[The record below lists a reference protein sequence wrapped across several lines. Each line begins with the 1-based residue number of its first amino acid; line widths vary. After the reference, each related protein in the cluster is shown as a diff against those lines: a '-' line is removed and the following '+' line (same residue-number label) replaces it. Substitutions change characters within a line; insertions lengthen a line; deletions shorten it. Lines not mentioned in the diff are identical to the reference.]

1 MIKLILKGMVIGIAN
16 IIPGVSGGT
25 MMVVMGIYDKLIH
38 AITHLKSEFKET
50 LRLLIPIVIGA
61 AAGIVILTEVITRA
75 LEHFPVQTN
84 FMFIGLIVGGL
95 PIIIKKLKETGKKV
109 NAGNAVVLVLFFI
122 LVAGFAL
129 IGEGEASARELSL
142 NMVEIIKLFFIG
154 VIASATMVIPGVS
167 GSMVLMLLGYYYL
180 ILDSI
185 SEFIHALLAFD
196 FPVLLEK
203 TGILMPFGI
212 GVLAGIGVIAKLI
225 ELVFE
230 KRPDYAYCAII
241 GLIVASPLAI
251 IFMSDLSKYNLAA
264 ILTGLITF
272 GIGFFIAR
280 KLGEE

>member
-109 NAGNAVVLVLFFI
+109 NAGNAVVLVLFFV

-196 FPVLLEK
+196 FPAVLEK

-251 IFMSDLSKYNLAA
+251 IFMSDLSKYNLVA

>member
-95 PIIIKKLKETGKKV
+95 PIIIKKLKETGRKV

-142 NMVEIIKLFFIG
+142 NMMEIIKLFFIG

-196 FPVLLEK
+196 LPVLLEK

>member
-196 FPVLLEK
+196 FPVK
-203 TGILMPFGI
+203 
-212 GVLAGIGVIAKLI
+212 
-225 ELVFE
+225 
-230 KRPDYAYCAII
+230 
-241 GLIVASPLAI
+241 
-251 IFMSDLSKYNLAA
+251 
-264 ILTGLITF
+264 
-272 GIGFFIAR
+272 
-280 KLGEE
+280 

>member
-1 MIKLILKGMVIGIAN
+1 MIKLMLKGAVIGVAN
-16 IIPGVSGGT
+16 VIPGVSGGT
-25 MMVVMGIYDKLIH
+25 MAVVMGIYDKLIH
-38 AITHLKSEFKET
+38 AITHLKSEFKEA
-50 LRLLIPIVIGA
+50 LRLLIPIIIGA
-61 AAGIVILTEVITRA
+61 AAGIIILTEVITRA

-95 PIIIKKLKETGKKV
+95 PIIVKKLKGTGKKV
-109 NAGNAVVLVLFFI
+109 TGGNILALVLFFI

-129 IGEGEASARELSL
+129 MGEKEAAARELSL
-142 NMVEIIKLFFIG
+142 NAVEIIKLFFVG

-167 GSMVLMLLGYYYL
+167 GSLVLILLGYYYL

-212 GVLAGIGVIAKLI
+212 GVLLGIGVIAKLI

-230 KRPDYAYCAII
+230 HFPNYAFCAII

-251 IFMSDLSKYNLAA
+251 IFMSDLSRYNLVS
-264 ILTGLITF
+264 ILTGAVTF
-272 GIGFFIAR
+272 VIGFFIAR
-280 KLGEE
+280 KLGED

>member
-142 NMVEIIKLFFIG
+142 NIVEIIKLFFIG

-196 FPVLLEK
+196 FPALLEK

-251 IFMSDLSKYNLAA
+251 IFMSDLSKYNLVA

>member
-196 FPVLLEK
+196 FPALLEK

-241 GLIVASPLAI
+241 GLIAASPLAI
-251 IFMSDLSKYNLAA
+251 IFMSDLSKYNLVA

>member
-251 IFMSDLSKYNLAA
+251 IFMSDLSKYNLVA

>member
-38 AITHLKSEFKET
+38 AITHLKSEFKEA

-95 PIIIKKLKETGKKV
+95 PIIIKKLKETGRKV
-109 NAGNAVVLVLFFI
+109 NVGNAVVLVLFFI

-142 NMVEIIKLFFIG
+142 NMMEIIKLFFIG

>member
-38 AITHLKSEFKET
+38 AITHLKSEFKEA
-50 LRLLIPIVIGA
+50 LRLLLPIVIGA

-109 NAGNAVVLVLFFI
+109 NAGNAVVLVLFFV

-251 IFMSDLSKYNLAA
+251 IFMSDLSKYNLVA

>member
-1 MIKLILKGMVIGIAN
+1 MIKLMLKGAVIGVAN
-16 IIPGVSGGT
+16 VIPGVSGGT
-25 MMVVMGIYDKLIH
+25 MAVVMGIYDKLIH
-38 AITHLKSEFKET
+38 AITHLKSEFKEA
-50 LRLLIPIVIGA
+50 LRLLIPIIIGA
-61 AAGIVILTEVITRA
+61 AAGIIILTEVITRA

-95 PIIIKKLKETGKKV
+95 PIIVKKLKDTGKKV
-109 NAGNAVVLVLFFI
+109 TGGNILALVLFFI

-129 IGEGEASARELSL
+129 MGEKEAAARELSL
-142 NMVEIIKLFFIG
+142 NAVEMIKLFFVG

-167 GSMVLMLLGYYYL
+167 GSLVLILLGYYYL

-212 GVLAGIGVIAKLI
+212 GVLLGIGVIAKLI

-230 KRPDYAYCAII
+230 HFPNYAFCAII

-251 IFMSDLSKYNLAA
+251 IFMSDLSRYNLVSV
-264 ILTGLITF
+264 LTGAVTF
-272 GIGFFIAR
+272 VIGFFIAR
-280 KLGEE
+280 KLGED